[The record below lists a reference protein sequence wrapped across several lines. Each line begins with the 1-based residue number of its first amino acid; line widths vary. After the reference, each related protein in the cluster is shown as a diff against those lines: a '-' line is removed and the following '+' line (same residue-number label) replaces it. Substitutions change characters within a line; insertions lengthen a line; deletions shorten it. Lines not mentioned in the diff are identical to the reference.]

1 MIIPL
6 YTTYNII
13 TNQIFIYIIYTYIYI
28 YMYHRSIIYYIPLCW
43 SNLFFLRRVCSGNPA
58 ATTAATFGLHPV
70 RSVFFIS
77 SIRAALCFSVFLC
90 APCFRLVPL
99 GSGSLATCRKSTALH
114 VNQMH
119 MLCTCSCQC
128 YCLTCL
134 MFCQFCHIL

>member
-1 MIIPL
+1 M
-6 YTTYNII
+6 
-13 TNQIFIYIIYTYIYI
+13 FIYHIYIYI
-28 YMYHRSIIYYIPLCW
+28 YVYIQVYVLRIYHRSIIFYVGQICV
-43 SNLFFLRRVCSGNPA
+43 LRRVCSGNPA

-70 RSVFFIS
+70 RSSFVFFRVFHVDS
-77 SIRAALCFSVFLC
+77 GWFLC

-99 GSGSLATCRKSTALH
+99 GSGSLATWRKSTALH

-134 MFCQFCHIL
+134 MVCQFCHILRIFATMFVSQP